1 MDIQE
6 WIIFA
11 IELIGTVAFSASGA
25 MVGIECSMDIFGV
38 IVLGVSTAV
47 GVQSAAELVRD
58 VILGKVPSA
67 LLHPVYVIYAVLAAV
82 LVFCII
88 YFRRKYLQ
96 DGFGEVYDKLML
108 AMDSVG
114 LGIFSA
120 MGVTKGISCGYIDNT
135 FLLVFLGTMTG
146 VGGGLLR
153 DTMAGVAPYI
163 FVKHIYA
170 CASIAGA
177 WICVIIY
184 RSYGELPAMVMI
196 DAISRMVPGVLANGE
211 SGETESFEGDLLE
224 YPQYSRPEEW
234 HGRRVP
240 EVLLSGHHGNV
251 ADWRTKESYKRTMAR
266 RPDMWARFD
275 LTQVHSRHDKKV
287 LAQALEE
294 YAREQGGAPE
304 TE

>member
-1 MDIQE
+1 MGRRSERCWKTFGNRMTEHEQDSKFTKNKRQDGENKMDIQE

-38 IVLGVSTAV
+38 IVLGVSTA
-47 GVQSAAELVRD
+47 
-58 VILGKVPSA
+58 LGKVPSA

-184 RSYGELPAMVMI
+184 RSYGELPAMVVSSLIVMLI
-196 DAISRMVPGVLANGE
+196 RFLAAHYRWNLPRIGE
-211 SGETESFEGDLLE
+211 
-224 YPQYSRPEEW
+224 
-234 HGRRVP
+234 
-240 EVLLSGHHGNV
+240 
-251 ADWRTKESYKRTMAR
+251 
-266 RPDMWARFD
+266 
-275 LTQVHSRHDKKV
+275 
-287 LAQALEE
+287 
-294 YAREQGGAPE
+294 
-304 TE
+304 

>member
-1 MDIQE
+1 MTEHEQDSKFTKNKRQDGENKMDIQE

-47 GVQSAAELVRD
+47 GGGMVRD
-58 VILGKVPSA
+58 VILRKVPSA

-135 FLLVFLGTMTG
+135 FLLVFL
-146 VGGGLLR
+146 
-153 DTMAGVAPYI
+153 
-163 FVKHIYA
+163 IYA

-184 RSYGELPAMVMI
+184 RSYGELPAMVVSSLIVMLI
-196 DAISRMVPGVLANGE
+196 RFLAAHYRWNLPRIGE
-211 SGETESFEGDLLE
+211 
-224 YPQYSRPEEW
+224 
-234 HGRRVP
+234 
-240 EVLLSGHHGNV
+240 
-251 ADWRTKESYKRTMAR
+251 
-266 RPDMWARFD
+266 
-275 LTQVHSRHDKKV
+275 
-287 LAQALEE
+287 
-294 YAREQGGAPE
+294 
-304 TE
+304 

>member
-47 GVQSAAELVRD
+47 GGGMVRD

-153 DTMAGVAPYI
+153 DTMAVYICETYLCMRIHCGGVDMCD
-163 FVKHIYA
+163 HIQKLRRTSGDGGVITDRYA
-170 CASIAGA
+170 DTFSCGS
-177 WICVIIY
+177 
-184 RSYGELPAMVMI
+184 LQM
-196 DAISRMVPGVLANGE
+196 E
-211 SGETESFEGDLLE
+211 SSKD
-224 YPQYSRPEEW
+224 
-234 HGRRVP
+234 RRVKIR
-240 EVLLSGHHGNV
+240 EG
-251 ADWRTKESYKRTMAR
+251 KEYFAR
-266 RPDMWARFD
+266 
-275 LTQVHSRHDKKV
+275 
-287 LAQALEE
+287 
-294 YAREQGGAPE
+294 
-304 TE
+304 

>member
-47 GVQSAAELVRD
+47 GGGMVRD
-58 VILGKVPSA
+58 VILRKVPSA

-120 MGVTKGISCGYIDNT
+120 M
-135 FLLVFLGTMTG
+135 
-146 VGGGLLR
+146 
-153 DTMAGVAPYI
+153 AGVAPYI

-184 RSYGELPAMVMI
+184 RSYGELPAMVVSSLIVMLI
-196 DAISRMVPGVLANGE
+196 RFLAAHYRWNLPRIGE
-211 SGETESFEGDLLE
+211 
-224 YPQYSRPEEW
+224 
-234 HGRRVP
+234 
-240 EVLLSGHHGNV
+240 
-251 ADWRTKESYKRTMAR
+251 
-266 RPDMWARFD
+266 
-275 LTQVHSRHDKKV
+275 
-287 LAQALEE
+287 
-294 YAREQGGAPE
+294 
-304 TE
+304 

>member
-1 MDIQE
+1 MTEHEQDSKFTKNKRQDGENKMDIQE

-47 GVQSAAELVRD
+47 GGGMVRD

-96 DGFGEVYDKLML
+96 NGFGEVYDKLML

-170 CASIAGA
+170 CASIAGGVDMCDH
-177 WICVIIY
+177 IQKLRRTSGDGGVITDRY
-184 RSYGELPAMVMI
+184 ADTFSCGSLQM
-196 DAISRMVPGVLANGE
+196 E
-211 SGETESFEGDLLE
+211 SSKD
-224 YPQYSRPEEW
+224 
-234 HGRRVP
+234 RRV
-240 EVLLSGHHGNV
+240 
-251 ADWRTKESYKRTMAR
+251 AFCRM
-266 RPDMWARFD
+266 
-275 LTQVHSRHDKKV
+275 
-287 LAQALEE
+287 
-294 YAREQGGAPE
+294 
-304 TE
+304 

>member
-25 MVGIECSMDIFGV
+25 MVGIECS

-47 GVQSAAELVRD
+47 GGGMVRD
-58 VILGKVPSA
+58 VILRKVPSA

-135 FLLVFLGTMTG
+135 FLLVFLGTM
-146 VGGGLLR
+146 
-153 DTMAGVAPYI
+153 AGVAPYI

-184 RSYGELPAMVMI
+184 RSYGELPAMVVSSLIVMLI
-196 DAISRMVPGVLANGE
+196 RFLAAHYRWNLPRIGE
-211 SGETESFEGDLLE
+211 
-224 YPQYSRPEEW
+224 
-234 HGRRVP
+234 
-240 EVLLSGHHGNV
+240 
-251 ADWRTKESYKRTMAR
+251 
-266 RPDMWARFD
+266 
-275 LTQVHSRHDKKV
+275 
-287 LAQALEE
+287 
-294 YAREQGGAPE
+294 
-304 TE
+304 